1 MSLEKRNRLNKYD
14 ELTSQQYL
22 NAKQL
27 TVLSVFIICLIQL
40 IPILVERTD
49 TLEWMLLGFTAGVS
63 TCAVVGAILVQYNA
77 DKIANLYKN
86 AFDKDFYE
94 TIHLF
99 TTIKTAIQNQAEE
112 DGIDF
117 SEEVNNLG
125 INSYSFVK
133 GYLESF
139 KEHYNLSQNEV
150 KDEIIEAPEYE
161 NEAELF
167 S

>member
-1 MSLEKRNRLNKYD
+1 MSLEEPNRLSRYD

-27 TVLSVFIICLIQL
+27 TVLSVVILCIIQL
-40 IPILVERTD
+40 IPIMVERTD

-77 DKIANLYKN
+77 DKIASLYRN
-86 AFDKDFYE
+86 AFDRDFYE

-99 TTIKTAIQNQAEE
+99 TSIKTAIQTQAKE
-112 DGIDF
+112 DGIDYA
-117 SEEVNNLG
+117 EEVNNLG

-139 KEHYNLSQNEV
+139 KEHYNLSQKEV
-150 KDEIIEAPEYE
+150 KDEIMEAPDYE